1 MYNTLFIYSCMY
13 VSIYTNMQNTV
24 YLLTYTKHYLYI
36 DICVNMYKY
45 MKHYVSVDIYV
56 YWNSILHI
64 SQGME
69 NMWNSVYILMWCQYI
84 HIYHDIVN
92 ASFYK
97 VWVLY
102 ETLFPCTYI
111 NSVSHIFQSMV
122 NVQNMSIYIPKISQC
137 SVHTHT
143 CAIHCASSTLTL
155 HGLMMRACAHIKTV
169 VSVCACRHTYLTI
182 FSEHTAISVHLFLM
196 TLQVTDNVQV
206 QSVVEYSTCQSG
218 AVCGFQWGISRPL
231 PQCRPHCGGYIFWV
245 AKPTISFQIPRC
257 FNAGPQEIFMD
268 VLHGVRVMGQV
279 GRA

>member
-1 MYNTLFIYSCMY
+1 
-13 VSIYTNMQNTV
+13 
-24 YLLTYTKHYLYI
+24 
-36 DICVNMYKY
+36 
-45 MKHYVSVDIYV
+45 
-56 YWNSILHI
+56 
-64 SQGME
+64 
-69 NMWNSVYILMWCQYI
+69 MWCQYI
-84 HIYHDIVN
+84 HIYHDIFN
-92 ASFYK
+92 AAFYK

-182 FSEHTAISVHLFLM
+182 VSEHTAISVHLFLM

-206 QSVVEYSTCQSG
+206 KERIGVISSNSRVEDLLKCNTESKNSLCANTKSDCGQKVKQQSLLG
-218 AVCGFQWGISRPL
+218 GIFGSWSPGWERWDVYGL
-231 PQCRPHCGGYIFWV
+231 WHMV
-245 AKPTISFQIPRC
+245 AFPR
-257 FNAGPQEIFMD
+257 Q
-268 VLHGVRVMGQV
+268 
-279 GRA
+279 